1 MPAPAKT
8 LAPDRQESGRARV
21 GATLEIR
28 RLEKRYGG
36 VRALTGVDLAVEAG
50 EIHGLLGANGAG
62 KSTLLRIVTGADH
75 ADAGEVLIDGEPIA
89 PRDVRE
95 AHQLG
100 VRMIFQ
106 HQHVV
111 PELSVADNFCLGEE
125 TTRAAILRPN
135 RDRERA
141 RRGVAAI
148 GLDVDPDAPLGSLTF
163 AERQM
168 VEIGKAL
175 EAESRIL
182 ILDEPTAALGKE
194 ESDRLFALL
203 RQLQASHGTTV
214 VYVSHRLG
222 EIVSICDRV
231 TVLRDGA
238 VVGRIAVGPQTTQ
251 RELARLVVGSNPSPL
266 RERGAA
272 HAVPDDAPIALR
284 AHGLATAHGL
294 ADASLEV
301 RRGEI
306 LGVYGM
312 MGSGR
317 TELLRGLMAADRPT
331 HGTVEVDGAP
341 VRFRGPAQAVKAG
354 LGMVP
359 ENRQA
364 DGLFMI
370 ASVALNALSASL
382 SRFSHAGVVRESA
395 GRAATSAVVDELQ
408 IKTPSLSTPVSDLSG
423 GNQQKVVL
431 ARWLLAQARILLLDD
446 PTVGVDVGA
455 RREIYRS
462 LDQLRADG
470 IAVVLTSS
478 DADELVEV
486 ADRIMVMREGRS
498 TATIGRDEA
507 DGERLLAL
515 ALGEEDSDAPS

>member
-1 MPAPAKT
+1 MSAPVKT
-8 LAPDRQESGRARV
+8 LAPDRGHAGRARV
-21 GATLEIR
+21 GAALEIR
-28 RLEKRYGG
+28 SLEKRYGG
-36 VRALTGVDLAVEAG
+36 VRALAGVDMSVGSG

-62 KSTLLRIVTGADH
+62 KSTLLRIVTGADR
-75 ADAGEVLIDGEPIA
+75 ADSGEILIDRQPNA

-125 TTRAAILRPN
+125 TTRAAVLRPD
-135 RDRERA
+135 RDRARA
-141 RRGVAAI
+141 RRGLSTV
-148 GLDVDPDAPLGSLTF
+148 GLDVDPDAALSDLTF

-182 ILDEPTAALGKE
+182 ILDEPTAAIGKE

-214 VYVSHRLG
+214 VYVSHRLE

-231 TVLRDGA
+231 TVLRDGV
-238 VVGRIAVGPQTTQ
+238 VVGGIAVEPETTP
-251 RELARLVVGSNPSPL
+251 RDLAHMVVGPPHGPA
-266 RERGAA
+266 RGPGAA
-272 HAVPDDAPIALR
+272 RSVADDAAVALR
-284 AHGLATAHGL
+284 AHGLASAQGL
-294 ADASLEV
+294 ADVSLEV
-301 RRGEI
+301 RHGEI

-317 TELLRGLMAADRPT
+317 TELLRALMAADRPT
-331 HGTVEVDGAP
+331 AGTVEIDGSP

-359 ENRQA
+359 EDRHA

-382 SRFSHAGVVRESA
+382 SRFSRAGVVRESA
-395 GRAATSAVVDELQ
+395 GRVAASRVAKELR
-408 IKTPSLSTPVSDLSG
+408 IKTPSLATPVRDLSG

-455 RREIYRS
+455 RREIYRT
-462 LDQLRADG
+462 LDDLRASG

-478 DADELVEV
+478 DADELLEV
-486 ADRIMVMREGRS
+486 ADRIMIMREGRS
-498 TATIGRDEA
+498 TSTVTRGQA
-507 DGERLLAL
+507 DGDRLLAL
-515 ALGEEDSDAPS
+515 ALGEEGDDAPS